1 MFRLM
6 PFVRRGLFEP
16 LHGWISHSPKLRYW
30 RELEKT
36 QFYPEE
42 KLRKI
47 QWRRLSELLRY
58 VAENNDFYCRRFQS
72 AGISPQDI
80 QSPEDLRR
88 LPLLTKAEIRANGQA
103 MISRGFAVERLQK
116 AKTGG
121 STGKALELYFTEECS
136 ELRNACALRHNLW
149 SGWNRGEPIAAIW
162 GNPVLPNTLKETLRQ
177 FISGPPV
184 IYLDTMAVSS
194 ASVARFVDE
203 WRQVKPTLIFGHAHS
218 LYLLARKLEEMRIS
232 DLCPKGIISSSM
244 MLLPHERAKIE
255 EIFGIKVIDRYGCEE
270 VSLIASECEKHEGM
284 HLNIEHLFVE
294 FLRDDDTPVADGE
307 PGRIVVTDLMNRAM
321 PLIRYQVEDVGV
333 PTNRHCSCGRGL
345 PLMENV
351 TGRVADF
358 LVKKDGSRVAGVSL
372 IENTLTRFPGLDQ
385 LQIIQ
390 TQLQRFVIRIVPGK
404 GYEGQTVKE
413 LEKYFKGVFG
423 EETEVEIEKI
433 SDIPKESSGKYR
445 FSICALK

>member
-42 KLRKI
+42 KLREI

-58 VAENNDFYCRRFQS
+58 VAENNDFYFRRFQS

-88 LPLLTKAEIRANGQA
+88 LPLLTKAEIRANGQV

-121 STGKALELYFTEECS
+121 STGKALEVYFTEDCS
-136 ELRNACALRHNLW
+136 EVRNACALRHNLW
-149 SGWNRGEPIAAIW
+149 SGWNRGEPMAAIW
-162 GNPVLPNTLKETLRQ
+162 GNPVFPNTFRKQLRQ
-177 FISGPPV
+177 FISEPTV
-184 IYLDTMAVSS
+184 IYLDTMALST
-194 ASVARFVDE
+194 ASVAKFVDE
-203 WRQVKPTLIFGHAHS
+203 WRHVKPTLIFGHAHS
-218 LYLLARKLEEMRIS
+218 IYLLAKILEEMKVI
-232 DLCPKGIISSSM
+232 DINPKGIISSSM

-255 EIFGIKVIDRYGCEE
+255 EFFRIKVIDRYGCEE
-270 VSLIASECEKHEGM
+270 VSLIACECERHEGM
-284 HLNIEHLFVE
+284 HLNIEHLFIE
-294 FLRDDDTPVADGE
+294 FLKEDGNPVQPGE

-321 PLIRYQVEDVGV
+321 PLIRYQVEDVGI
-333 PTNRHCSCGRGL
+333 PTEHKCSCSRGL

-358 LVKKDGSRVAGVSL
+358 LLRRDGSKVAGISL

-385 LQIIQ
+385 MQIVQ
-390 TQLQRFVIRIVPGK
+390 YSLDRFKIRIVPAK
-404 GYEGQTVKE
+404 DLDEGV
-413 LEKYFKGVFG
+413 LEALQAYFAAQFGDDVVFAV
-423 EETEVEIEKI
+423 EFVEIIAPENN
-433 SDIPKESSGKYR
+433 GKYR
-445 FSICALK
+445 FSICNL